1 MPGQEAAGAVAEA
14 GVVLERDDPAV
25 DLEPP
30 HREREPQRGRAA
42 AAFHDE
48 RGPFGDNHVDQH
60 REQVRRRC
68 PAPGGGQQAVGGQ
81 HGAEVLQRFQL
92 AEGLLDL
99 LAAVG
104 FESPHGIERALA
116 FRGQVADPA
125 RQVEIVPDQ
134 QQHGAQQGAQRH
146 QCRRRHR
153 ARAGC
158 QPEPERAGQP
168 AGDQRGYRLRADRLQ
183 DQSAHG
189 GLPLT
194 GDVLIPYCVTFI
206 RAFMERAAGPWPGRA
221 SLGRLSRPA

>member
-1 MPGQEAAGAVAEA
+1 VPGQEAAGAVAETR
-14 GVVLERDDPAV
+14 VVLEGDDPAV

-48 RGPFGDNHVDQH
+48 RGPFGDDHVDQH
-60 REQVRRRC
+60 REQVRRGC
-68 PAPGGGQQAVGGQ
+68 PAAGGGQQAVGGQ
-81 HGAEVLQRFQL
+81 HGAQVLQRFQL
-92 AEGLLDL
+92 AECLLDL

-104 FESPHGIERALA
+104 FEPPHGIERALA

-134 QQHGAQQGAQRH
+134 QQHGAQQRPQRH
-146 QCRRRHR
+146 QRRRRHR

-158 QPEPERAGQP
+158 QPEPERTGQP
-168 AGDQRGYRLRADRLQ
+168 AGDQRGYCLRADGLQ

-189 GLPLT
+189 GLPYL
-194 GDVLIPYCVTFI
+194 
-206 RAFMERAAGPWPGRA
+206 R
-221 SLGRLSRPA
+221 RLQYRTA